1 MDLLALQ
8 LYLHF
13 AQDVPICYSRLAK
26 CICTVE
32 LARAHKKHHVQIYKL
47 PMAIWQ
53 LSALSLNCD
62 EISSVHLRQ
71 RACSSNSYCVGGCP
85 TIQVHS

>member
-8 LYLHF
+8 LYSHF

-32 LARAHKKHHVQIYKL
+32 LARAHQKHHVQAPYGHL
-47 PMAIWQ
+47 AAV
-53 LSALSLNCD
+53 SALSL
-62 EISSVHLRQ
+62 SQL
-71 RACSSNSYCVGGCP
+71 
-85 TIQVHS
+85 